1 MLVKVC
7 GLQGSESIHFKT
19 FKQMLHNLNEWSTE
33 MKVSLFVLLI

>member
-7 GLQGSESIHFKT
+7 GLQGSIHFKA

-33 MKVSLFVLLI
+33 MKVSLSVLLIK